1 MTDLALKAL
10 EVNQAFQALGNER
23 FEADGATFIRN
34 RDFRAFQAIRDANHV
49 THVTAATSSEIEALL
64 ARVEREFAGFPHR
77 RFDLDFTTPPAFEA
91 RLALD
96 GYQRNEELVMLLE
109 GELAGQAKSVDI
121 RPIRDEAGWEQYEAL
136 HEIGWRE
143 YREGADMPND
153 EEVGRV
159 MARAMR
165 LRVPPARYWLA
176 YVDGEARAHCSS
188 WEGPAG
194 MGQVEDLFTH
204 PDFRHQGLATTLV
217 HHCVSDCRKRQAG
230 PVILLAAAADTPKQM
245 YARVGFRPIATKR
258 EYWKEVKP

>member
-1 MTDLALKAL
+1 MTNLAQKAL

-34 RDFRAFQAIRDANHV
+34 RAFRAFQTIRDANHV

-136 HEIGWRE
+136 HEIGW
-143 YREGADMPND
+143 PTWT
-153 EEVGRV
+153 GRLGPT
-159 MARAMR
+159 ARR
-165 LRVPPARYWLA
+165 GRVPPVWGRWRTSSPIRTS
-176 YVDGEARAHCSS
+176 DIRAWPLRSSTIASRTAVSAKLVRLSS
-188 WEGPAG
+188 WPPRRTRRSRCTREWASGPSRRNG
-194 MGQVEDLFTH
+194 STGKRSSPRGRSHHLVL
-204 PDFRHQGLATTLV
+204 PQG
-217 HHCVSDCRKRQAG
+217 
-230 PVILLAAAADTPKQM
+230 P
-245 YARVGFRPIATKR
+245 
-258 EYWKEVKP
+258 